1 MVVLSKQ
8 CNRKIRNKTPVA
20 RRRRGKSER
29 ASERARKREREPSE
43 LEILFLC
50 NFRFAAPLFPQLT
63 IEKSNRIS
71 PPPPPF
77 PRKQENEKLDTGT
90 ATYNRH
96 PERKPGVLIESNFVY
111 GIYFTSIINTI
122 DYLLIGKIIK
132 LSTLKR
138 IESFLT

>member
-20 RRRRGKSER
+20 REEEGE
-29 ASERARKREREPSE
+29 ERAREREREPSE

-71 PPPPPF
+71 SPSLPPSLVSKKM
-77 PRKQENEKLDTGT
+77 RNLILARQHIIDTRNG
-90 ATYNRH
+90 N
-96 PERKPGVLIESNFVY
+96 PVF
-111 GIYFTSIINTI
+111 
-122 DYLLIGKIIK
+122 
-132 LSTLKR
+132 
-138 IESFLT
+138 